1 MTVKGSAPDR
11 DAAWVVVETPLG
23 LPALRAFC
31 ADVERLFR
39 INPCLEFQTWQHS
52 GTDGYHAKFRNLSN
66 QQDVVLDMRMEC
78 ASPDEF
84 VVVYGDGIKTLTR
97 FVIEPTAAGSRLTIT
112 DEYSGLSDAERTQR
126 IAEVDKSL
134 NAWGWA
140 LHEYLRHEQRWGGFA
155 LWRCYMRRLWLP
167 MTPRSRRITY
177 MLILL
182 AAAELVL
189 VVLGALIYW
198 IEFSN

>member
-1 MTVKGSAPDR
+1 MTVKGPAPDR
-11 DAAWVVVETPLG
+11 DAAWVVVETPLA
-23 LPALRAFC
+23 LPALREFC

-39 INPCLEFQTWQHS
+39 INPYLEFQTWQCS
-52 GTDGYHAKFRNLSN
+52 AAYSYHVRFRNLSN
-66 QQDVVLDMRMEC
+66 QQNVVLDLRMER
-78 ASPDEF
+78 ASQDEF
-84 VVVYGDGIKTLTR
+84 CVVYGDGIKARTR
-97 FVIEPTAAGSRLTIT
+97 FALESTAAGSRLTIT
-112 DEYSGLSDAERTQR
+112 DEYSRLSDAERARR
-126 IAEVDKSL
+126 IDEVDKSI

-140 LHEYLRHEQRWGGFA
+140 LHEYLQQQERWGGFA
-155 LWRCYMRRLWLP
+155 FWRWYMRRLWLP

-189 VVLGALIYW
+189 VVLGATIYW